1 MCVTEQMTSLCAS
14 FRSLW
19 KPSLK
24 TFSTL
29 QSVLKASL
37 SSSTGSL
44 PNNQAWT
51 EMWKKTL
58 SHGKPSSES
67 FSTLIPMVLE
77 QTPRGERVFDIYSRL
92 LKERIICLN
101 GTITDDVASLT
112 VAQLLF
118 LEAENPEKKVYMY
131 INSPGGSVTAG
142 LAVYDTMQYISPPVS
157 TICLGQAC
165 SMASLLLAA
174 GEKGERR
181 SLPNTRIMI
190 HQPSGGATGP
200 ASDIS
205 IHANEILYLRKRL
218 NELYAHHT
226 GQDIAVIESKMERDH
241 FMSADDALKF
251 GMLDE
256 VIVRR
261 DQETLQVHPQKY
273 I

>member
-1 MCVTEQMTSLCAS
+1 MMWQWTRFLRAPFSVA
-14 FRSLW
+14 
-19 KPSLK
+19 LK
-24 TFSTL
+24 TTPFVT
-29 QSVLKASL
+29 K
-37 SSSTGSL
+37 
-44 PNNQAWT
+44 
-51 EMWKKTL
+51 EEWKKTWTDRL
-58 SHGKPSSES
+58 SCLKKCKNG

-181 SLPNTRIMI
+181 SLPNSRIMI

-226 GQDIAVIESKMERDH
+226 GQDIATIETKMERDH

-251 GMLDE
+251 GILDE
-256 VIVRR
+256 VIIRR
-261 DQETLQVHPQKY
+261 DQETMRVRPSSRY